1 VRRKEQI
8 LLEHCAAVGRDPDEI
23 ERTAGFGMPLIRDN
37 RAEAERV
44 LREAFARNR
53 VAWTQT
59 DDLPVGTP
67 EDVAELLAPYIELGY
82 RHLIGRFPSP
92 YDEESMTRLVTDV
105 QPLLERS

>member
-1 VRRKEQI
+1 
-8 LLEHCAAVGRDPDEI
+8 
-23 ERTAGFGMPLIRDN
+23 MPLIRDN

-67 EDVAELLAPYIELGY
+67 EDVAELLAPYIELDTAISSAASLP
-82 RHLIGRFPSP
+82 R
-92 YDEESMTRLVTDV
+92 MTRS
-105 QPLLERS
+105 R